1 MNAPLFTLFAFRVTP
16 LFLLGTVVALILA
29 LNALLL
35 LLAPSHL
42 GTLPRWL
49 RGPGMFV
56 QRQYAT
62 RTSTGEVRLTG
73 LLVLGLLSWV
83 VYDMLHRSL

>member
-1 MNAPLFTLFAFRVTP
+1 MNAPLFTLFSFRVTP
-16 LFLLGTVVALILA
+16 LFLLGIVVAIMLA

-35 LLAPSHL
+35 LLAPGHL
-42 GTLPRWL
+42 DALPRWL
-49 RGPGMFV
+49 RGPGMLV

-62 RTSTGEVRLTG
+62 RSSTGEIRLTG